1 MKKKQSFQLPK
12 WLTGALISVI
22 IIPIIA
28 FSWKNIQSIW
38 AAPDKIE
45 KVEKKV
51 ISHDEVQTQLSRLV
65 LEQSSRI
72 ETNEKLDE
80 LRAKNAHEQLQLISE
95 LKKKK

>member
-1 MKKKQSFQLPK
+1 MPK

-22 IIPIIA
+22 VIPIIA
-28 FSWKNIQSIW
+28 FSWKNIQQIW

-51 ISHDEVQTQLSRLV
+51 LSHDEVQSQLSRLV
-65 LEQSSRI
+65 LEQSTRI

-80 LRAKNAHEQLQLISE
+80 LRAQNAKEQLSLIADI
-95 LKKKK
+95 KKYKK